1 MRLSGFGWVL
11 KNSGGWSP
19 CREASLIHLQE
30 YFSAWGICREINV
43 VRQFTNVYCVY
54 PNMLIMCCN
63 TCNMPPVKWTQIH
76 NTEAPTVARPAN
88 HDRAEQIYRK
98 IEEHPGKRAGFL
110 ARLLG
115 LNRSEVTRS
124 LPTLQDKGLL
134 VSEDGKGGLW
144 PFRKAK

>member
-1 MRLSGFGWVL
+1 M
-11 KNSGGWSP
+11 
-19 CREASLIHLQE
+19 
-30 YFSAWGICREINV
+30 
-43 VRQFTNVYCVY
+43 
-54 PNMLIMCCN
+54 
-63 TCNMPPVKWTQIH
+63 
-76 NTEAPTVARPAN
+76 ARPAN